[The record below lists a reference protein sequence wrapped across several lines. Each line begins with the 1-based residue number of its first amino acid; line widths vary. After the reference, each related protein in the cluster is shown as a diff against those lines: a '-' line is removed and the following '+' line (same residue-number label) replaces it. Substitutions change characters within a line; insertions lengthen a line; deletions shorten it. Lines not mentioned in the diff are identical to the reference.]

1 MVSPVEMK
9 KKIATDIVALV
20 GRNQEVEISVISAV
34 LAIETGYRSST
45 IRAIID
51 DLVQAG
57 RLRTDHVKLWIQK
70 QKGGA

>member
-51 DLVQAG
+51 DLIQAG